1 VEWGWK
7 GRGKIVETSARSVGV
22 DSGEMHSSLP
32 PSRALLATA
41 LLALAAAATAQAPPA
56 PTTASAGA
64 GATDAALLEAGKGRI
79 RGPVQATARA
89 ALESGE
95 IALLIAHQLPGAPA
109 KGAYALL
116 VFGAGTLELRGH
128 DEIDGLDAPGA
139 LTVSLS
145 IPSTPVASG
154 ALIATVGVKGADG
167 SGQERTYLYRFG
179 GGRLSRLHML
189 PTSRS
194 APPGSALPGVA
205 HDVEVLPTAS
215 GGFKDIRVRSPITEC
230 GAVGDCVE
238 RLEVTSYTFDGV
250 RYAARPFAIP
260 FVETVSASSHLS
272 ERGGLAD
279 RSAAAALDGR
289 LDTAWCE
296 GAKGAGW
303 FEKLE
308 LTFLPAQQL
317 KAVTVFPG
325 IGVGDAYRERTRPK
339 RIRVLLP
346 DGRKVEG
353 DLADEPRAQ
362 RIALPAGDRVFGMTI
377 VILDVF
383 KGRREDACI
392 RELDLEVVP

>member
-1 VEWGWK
+1 
-7 GRGKIVETSARSVGV
+7 
-22 DSGEMHSSLP
+22 MHSSLP
-32 PSRALLATA
+32 PSRALLAAA
-41 LLALAAAATAQAPPA
+41 LLALATAAIAQTPPQ
-56 PTTASAGA
+56 PTTAPAGA
-64 GATDAALLEAGKGRI
+64 GATDAALLEAGKARI
-79 RGPVQATARA
+79 RGPVRATSRA

-95 IALLIAHQLPGAPA
+95 TALLVAYQLPGGPA
-109 KGAYALL
+109 KVAYALL

-139 LTVSLS
+139 PTVALS
-145 IPSTPVASG
+145 VPSTPVASG
-154 ALIATVGVKGADG
+154 AVVATVGAREADG

-179 GGRLSRLHML
+179 GGRLSRLHAL
-189 PTSRS
+189 PTSSS
-194 APPGSALPGVA
+194 APPGRALPTVA
-205 HDVEVLPTAS
+205 HDVEVLPTSS
-215 GGFKDIRVRSPITEC
+215 GGFKDFRLRTRTTEC
-230 GAVGDCVE
+230 GAAGECVE

-250 RYAARPFAIP
+250 RYAARPYAIP
-260 FVETVSASSHLS
+260 FVETVTASSQLA
-272 ERGGLAD
+272 ERGGLAG
-279 RSAAAALDGR
+279 RSAAAAVDGR

-325 IGVGDAYRERTRPK
+325 IGDGDAFRERTRPK

-362 RIALPAGDRVFGMTI
+362 RIALPAGDRVFGVTI
-377 VILDVF
+377 VIVDVF
-383 KGRREDACI
+383 KGRSEDACI
-392 RELDLEVVP
+392 RELDLEVAP